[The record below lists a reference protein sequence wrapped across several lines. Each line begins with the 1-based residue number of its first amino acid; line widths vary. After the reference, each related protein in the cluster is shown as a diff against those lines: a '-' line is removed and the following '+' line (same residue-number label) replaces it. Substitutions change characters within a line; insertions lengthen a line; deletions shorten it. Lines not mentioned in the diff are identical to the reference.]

1 MISTLYIKYIAS
13 AIGVKEWQ
21 VEHCIELFE
30 EGATVPFIS
39 RYRKERTGAL
49 DEVQVAETKFHYQK
63 FVELDKRKQA
73 IIKSI
78 EEQEKMTP
86 QLLKQIEE
94 CVELQLLEDIYLPFR
109 PKRRTRAAIAKEKGL
124 EPLALKMMTLRV
136 EGFAD
141 YV

>member
-86 QLLKQIEE
+86 QLLKNVSNFSCWRISICLSDQNGGQG
-94 CVELQLLEDIYLPFR
+94 LQL
-109 PKRRTRAAIAKEKGL
+109 PKKRGL
-124 EPLALKMMTLRV
+124 NRLHLR
-136 EGFAD
+136 
-141 YV
+141 